1 MLESLHVKNLALIDE
16 QEVFFSPGMNI
27 LTGETGAGK
36 SIIIGSINLALG
48 GKAGKDYIRTG
59 EEYALVE
66 LTFSLNEQQ
75 CNWIRALELPV
86 EEDQTLIL
94 QRKIMAARSICRVN
108 GETIS
113 AGQLKNLSG
122 CLLDMYGQHEH
133 QSLLKSQAARKMLDD
148 YIGNDAEKIKT
159 ELKEK
164 LSDYRK
170 WKEELEE
177 QTSDEA
183 VREREARLL
192 SFEIDEIEAAALNP
206 LEDDQVEKKYRRL
219 VNAKKVKEVVYAV
232 HSLTGY
238 EEEGSAGLAIGHAL
252 RELKSL
258 GAYDEES
265 MPLIAQLTDI
275 DDLLNDFNRAM
286 AQYEDSLEFDGEE
299 FTLLEERLNVLNHL
313 KSKYGD
319 NLEDIL
325 KAQEEKQQTL
335 LKLENFEAYK
345 EQLREK
351 IKRREKEVLQLCKKL
366 TKLRRSAAEPLREK
380 LKEALVDLN
389 FLDVE
394 FSISITSK
402 EEDFSAEGCDK
413 VEFLISTNPGEAPK
427 PLWQIASGG
436 ELSRIMLA
444 FKTVFA
450 DKDETDTLVFDEIDT
465 GISGRT
471 AWKVSEKL
479 GRLSRDHQIICIT
492 HLAQIAS
499 MADAHFLIEK
509 GLKKDRTVTD
519 IRKLSEQESRKE
531 LARLLGSGELTE
543 AVLENAR
550 EMKEAAAKVKKD
562 CYNLEVKK

>member
-48 GKAGKDYIRTG
+48 AKAGKDYIRTG
-59 EEYALVE
+59 ADYALVE
-66 LTFSLNEQQ
+66 LAFSLNEQQ
-75 CNWIRALELPV
+75 CNKVRELDLPI
-86 EEDQTLIL
+86 EEDRTLIL
-94 QRKIMAARSICRVN
+94 QRKIMAARSVCRVN

-122 CLLDMYGQHEH
+122 YLLDMYGQHEH
-133 QSLLKSQAARKMLDD
+133 QSLLKPQAARKMLDE
-148 YIGNDAEKIKT
+148 YIGREAEKIKA

-164 LSDYRK
+164 LLDYRR
-170 WKEELEE
+170 WRQELAE
-177 QTSDEA
+177 QNSDKA
-183 VREREARLL
+183 VRERESKLL
-192 SFEIDEIEAAALNP
+192 AFEIEEIESAALSP
-206 LEDDQVEKKYRRL
+206 EEDEQVEKKYRRL
-219 VNAKKVKEVVYAV
+219 VNAKKMKEVVYGV
-232 HSLTGY
+232 HALTGY
-238 EEEGSAGLAIGHAL
+238 EQEQSAGLAIGHAL

-258 GAYDEES
+258 SAYDEES
-265 MPLIAQLTDI
+265 EPLIAQLTDI

-286 AQYEDSLEFDGEE
+286 AQYEDSLEFDEEE
-299 FTLLEERLNVLNHL
+299 FAHLEERLNVLNHL
-313 KSKYGD
+313 KDKYG
-319 NLEDIL
+319 NTVEEIL
-325 KAQEEKQQTL
+325 KTQEEKQQAL
-335 LKLENFEAYK
+335 LKLENFEEYRQ
-345 EQLREK
+345 QLGEK
-351 IKRREKEVLQLCKKL
+351 IKAREKEIQKLCGKL
-366 TKLRRSAAEPLREK
+366 TKLREKAAGPLRDK

-394 FSISITSK
+394 FSISITPG

-413 VEFLISTNPGEAPK
+413 VEFLISTNPGEELK

-444 FKTVFA
+444 FKTIFA
-450 DKDETDTLVFDEIDT
+450 DRDETDTLVFDEIDT

-479 GRLSRDHQIICIT
+479 GRLSGNHQIICIT

-519 IRKLSEQESRKE
+519 IRELSEPESMKE
-531 LARLLGSGELTE
+531 LARLLGSGELTQ

-550 EMKEAAAKVKKD
+550 EMKEAAGKVKGSR
-562 CYNLEVKK
+562 

>member
-48 GKAGKDYIRTG
+48 AKAGKDYIRTG
-59 EEYALVE
+59 ADYALVE
-66 LTFSLNEQQ
+66 LAFSLNEQQ
-75 CNWIRALELPV
+75 CNKVRELDLPI
-86 EEDQTLIL
+86 EEDRTLIL
-94 QRKIMAARSICRVN
+94 QRKIMAARSVCRVN

-122 CLLDMYGQHEH
+122 YLLDMYGQHEH
-133 QSLLKSQAARKMLDD
+133 QSLLKPQAARKMLDE
-148 YIGNDAEKIKT
+148 YIGREAEKIKA

-164 LSDYRK
+164 LLDYRR
-170 WKEELEE
+170 WRQELAE
-177 QTSDEA
+177 QNSDKA
-183 VREREARLL
+183 VRERESKLL
-192 SFEIDEIEAAALNP
+192 AFEIEEIESASLSP
-206 LEDDQVEKKYRRL
+206 EEDEQVEKKYRRL
-219 VNAKKVKEVVYAV
+219 VNAKKMKEVVYGV
-232 HSLTGY
+232 HALTGY
-238 EEEGSAGLAIGHAL
+238 EQEQSAGLAIGHAL

-258 GAYDEES
+258 SAYDEES
-265 MPLIAQLTDI
+265 EPLIAQLTDI

-286 AQYEDSLEFDGEE
+286 AQYEDSLEFDEEE
-299 FTLLEERLNVLNHL
+299 FAHLEERLNVLNHL
-313 KSKYGD
+313 KDKYG
-319 NLEDIL
+319 NTVEEIL
-325 KAQEEKQQTL
+325 KTQEEKQQAL
-335 LKLENFEAYK
+335 LKLENFEEYRQ
-345 EQLREK
+345 QLGEK
-351 IKRREKEVLQLCKKL
+351 IKAREKEIQKLCGKL
-366 TKLRRSAAEPLREK
+366 TKLREKAAGPLRDK

-394 FSISITSK
+394 FSISITPG

-413 VEFLISTNPGEAPK
+413 VEFLISTNPGEELK

-444 FKTVFA
+444 FKTIFA
-450 DKDETDTLVFDEIDT
+450 DRDETDTLVFDEIDT

-479 GRLSRDHQIICIT
+479 GRLSGNHQIICIT

-519 IRKLSEQESRKE
+519 IRELSEPESMKE
-531 LARLLGSGELTE
+531 LARLLGSGELTQ

-550 EMKEAAAKVKKD
+550 EMKEAAGKVKGSR
-562 CYNLEVKK
+562 

>member
-48 GKAGKDYIRTG
+48 AKAGKDYIRTG
-59 EEYALVE
+59 TDYALVE
-66 LTFSLNEQQ
+66 LVFSLNEQQ
-75 CNWIRALELPV
+75 CDKIREMELPI

-94 QRKIMAARSICRVN
+94 QRKIMAARSVCRVN

-122 CLLDMYGQHEH
+122 YLLDMYGQHEH
-133 QSLLKSQAARKMLDD
+133 QSLLKPQAPRKMLDE
-148 YIGNDAEKIKT
+148 YIGNEAEKIKT
-159 ELKEK
+159 ELREK
-164 LSDYRK
+164 LLDYRR

-177 QTSDEA
+177 QNTDEA
-183 VREREARLL
+183 VREREAKLL
-192 SFEIDEIEAAALNP
+192 AFEIDEIGAAALNP
-206 LEDDQVEKKYRRL
+206 EEDEQVEKKYRRL
-219 VNAKKVKEVVYAV
+219 INAKKMKEVVYAV
-232 HSLTGY
+232 HALTGY
-238 EEEGSAGLAIGHAL
+238 EEEGSAGPAIGHAL
-252 RELKSL
+252 RELKTLS
-258 GAYDEES
+258 AYDEES
-265 MPLIAQLTDI
+265 GPLIAQLTDI

-286 AQYEDSLEFDGEE
+286 AQYEDSLEFDEEE
-299 FTLLEERLNVLNHL
+299 FAGLEERLNVLNHL
-313 KSKYGD
+313 KDKYG
-319 NLEDIL
+319 NTIEDVL
-325 KAQEEKQQTL
+325 KSQEEKQEAL
-335 LKLENFEAYK
+335 LKLENFEAYR
-345 EQLREK
+345 EELREK
-351 IKRREKEVLQLCKKL
+351 IEIREKEVLRLCGKL
-366 TKLRRSAAEPLREK
+366 SKLRKNAALPLTGK

-394 FSISITSK
+394 FSVSITAR
-402 EEDFSAEGCDK
+402 EEDFSADGYDR
-413 VEFLISTNPGEAPK
+413 VEFLISTNPGEVPK
-427 PLWQIASGG
+427 PLGQIASGG

-479 GRLSRDHQIICIT
+479 GRLSGNHQIICIT

-509 GLKKDRTVTD
+509 GLKNDRTVTD
-519 IRKLSEQESRKE
+519 IRELSEPESMKE
-531 LARLLGSGELTE
+531 LARLLGSGELTQ

-550 EMKEAAAKVKKD
+550 EMKEAAGKVKCKR
-562 CYNLEVKK
+562 